1 MKAPVRAS
9 LSPMR
14 RALIIAALAAA
25 PRGGH
30 AARIRVSLFLP
41 LTYEDGTVPQN
52 ATTRSIGIAAVMAA
66 DQFNARNG
74 SLVKEFE
81 TRCDAVDLA
90 VETVWNTFRSKTKAL
105 NNFVYG
111 YVPTWDNVDDSE
123 NRVVAG
129 PSYSSVSSALAPMV
143 QIHGMPLISYG
154 STSPS
159 LDSPGI
165 YPNFMRTVDDLC
177 RNQIIGTSRGST

>member
-1 MKAPVRAS
+1 
-9 LSPMR
+9 MR
-14 RALIIAALAAA
+14 HDLVLIAALAAA

-41 LTYEDGTVPQN
+41 LTYEDGTVPKN

-81 TRCDAVDLA
+81 TRCDTVDLA

-105 NNFVYG
+105 NEFVYG

-143 QIHGMPLISYG
+143 QIKGAFICVFFFSVN
-154 STSPS
+154 S
-159 LDSPGI
+159 
-165 YPNFMRTVDDLC
+165 N
-177 RNQIIGTSRGST
+177 